1 MDNDLMSLVRELATN
16 LQLRLSELT
25 VIEELK
31 LAPFQARLLSVI
43 GHNPGISQLA
53 LAASTD
59 RDKAQVARA
68 IKVLE
73 ARGFI
78 VRSAHVSDWR
88 TQCLDVTAE
97 GRQASTRLDS
107 KRSEYFAKAM
117 RDCSV
122 EEQDA
127 AFRTLEKIN
136 RSIYRPLPT
145 PKAKPL
151 NA

>member
-1 MDNDLMSLVRELATN
+1 MSLVRELATN
-16 LQLRLSELT
+16 LQLRLSEMT
-25 VIEELK
+25 VIEDLK

-43 GHNPGISQLA
+43 GRNPGISQIA

-73 ARGFI
+73 SRGFI

-88 TQCLDVTAE
+88 TRCLDVTE
-97 GRQASTRLDS
+97 DGKQASTLLDC
-107 KRSEYFAKAM
+107 RRAEFFATAV
-117 RDCSV
+117 DQCSA
-122 EEQDA
+122 EEQGA

-136 RSIYRPLPT
+136 RSIRRPLMAT
-145 PKAKPL
+145 RAVSVD
-151 NA
+151 A

>member
-16 LQLRLSELT
+16 VQLRLSEMT

-43 GHNPGISQLA
+43 ARNPGISQLA
-53 LAASTD
+53 LARSTD
-59 RDKAQVARA
+59 RDKAQIARA
-68 IKVLE
+68 IKILE
-73 ARGFI
+73 SRGFI

-88 TQCLDVTAE
+88 THCLNVTE
-97 GRQASTRLDS
+97 DGRQASSLLDS
-107 KRSEYFAKAM
+107 KRAEFYATAM
-117 RDCSV
+117 RECSA
-122 EEQDA
+122 EEQGA

-136 RSIYRPLPT
+136 RAIHRSLLTTGAI
-145 PKAKPL
+145 PL